1 MYPHKVA
8 SEVWKSQTLVQALN
22 HQRDL
27 ARALAWQSFGLGLS
41 AHANVPNNVPPA
53 NRVDWA
59 AVATKL
65 AHEAHG
71 PEADESDDHEYER
84 RKQTNKL
91 AEPRTGPEEPE
102 YTVLT
107 ATERMLAEPHFMLS
121 PAIAELPFERYV
133 REISSDFQCA
143 LYFEPKSF
151 KIFYAGWEARMLR
164 LLSDARAISNAPC
177 VQPVHLRVAAD
188 IWRRATGG

>member
-1 MYPHKVA
+1 M
-8 SEVWKSQTLVQALN
+8 VQALN

-41 AHANVPNNVPPA
+41 AHADLPNNVPPA
-53 NRVDWA
+53 SCVDWA
-59 AVATKL
+59 AAVSKL
-65 AHEAHG
+65 THEAHG

-121 PAIAELPFERYV
+121 PAIAELPFERCL
-133 REISSDFQCA
+133 REILEDNMIDM
-143 LYFEPKSF
+143 LFEPKSL
-151 KIFYAGWEARMLR
+151 KVFYAGWEARMLR